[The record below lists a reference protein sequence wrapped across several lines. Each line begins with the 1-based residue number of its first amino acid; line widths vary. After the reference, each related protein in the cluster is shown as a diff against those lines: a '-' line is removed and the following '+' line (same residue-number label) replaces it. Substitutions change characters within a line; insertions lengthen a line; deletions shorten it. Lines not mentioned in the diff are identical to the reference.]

1 MLNINTLC
9 QFGGFRLDVNQS
21 LPTNQIIGLFGSSGC
36 GKSRLIRQILGLDK
50 EHRLK
55 SQISFNKKTWQQSNS
70 KLELITQ
77 SRGIGYLPQTI
88 DLFPHLTVQEN
99 ILFGWNKRASKP
111 DDSIINYV
119 IQQLDIDDL
128 ITRHPSELSGG
139 QTQRVALARA
149 ILAASNLLLLDEP
162 LSAIGEDH
170 KPKVMQLLKQ
180 ISSKFRL
187 PIIFSSH
194 SRIEHAFLTDYI
206 LTFDDGKIIQS
217 GKYELV
223 ANDISSPFAQMPD
236 AINCIQA
243 RVIDF
248 ETESSINKIETKD
261 NVLWAGHKKLSEN
274 SLVNLEIN
282 AQDISISLSPIKN
295 SSILN
300 CIAAE
305 LIAFEEISNHQYLLK
320 LNFEESCFIAF
331 ITKKS
336 FRELNLAHNQKVF
349 AMFKS
354 VSVQPIAV
362 EHHLE
367 RN

>member
-9 QFGGFRLDVNQS
+9 QFGDFRLDVNQS

-55 SQISFNKKTWQQSNS
+55 SQISFNKKTWQQSDS

-77 SRGIGYLPQTI
+77 HRGIGYLPQTI

-139 QTQRVALARA
+139 QAQRVALARA
-149 ILAASNLLLLDEP
+149 ILAASNLLILDEP

-170 KPKVMQLLKQ
+170 KPQVMQLLKQ
-180 ISSKFRL
+180 ISLKYKL

-206 LTFDDGKIIQS
+206 LTFNNGKIIQS
-217 GKYELV
+217 GKYRLV
-223 ANDISSPFAQMPD
+223 ANDINAPFAQRPD
-236 AINCIQA
+236 ALNCIQA
-243 RVIDF
+243 KVIDF
-248 ETESSINKIETKD
+248 EPEFSINKLKT
-261 NVLWAGHKKLSEN
+261 NNNFLWAGHKKLAKN
-274 SLVNLEIN
+274 SLVNLEVN
-282 AQDISISLSPIKN
+282 AQDISISLTPIKDT
-295 SSILN
+295 SILN
-300 CIAAE
+300 CIVSE
-305 LIAFEEISNHQYLLK
+305 LIAFEEISSHQYLLK
-320 LNFEESCFIAF
+320 LSFENVFFIAF

-336 FRELNLAHNQKVF
+336 FLELDLTLNQKVY

-354 VSVQPIAV
+354 VSVQPIAI
-362 EHHLE
+362 ESDSGLT
-367 RN
+367 